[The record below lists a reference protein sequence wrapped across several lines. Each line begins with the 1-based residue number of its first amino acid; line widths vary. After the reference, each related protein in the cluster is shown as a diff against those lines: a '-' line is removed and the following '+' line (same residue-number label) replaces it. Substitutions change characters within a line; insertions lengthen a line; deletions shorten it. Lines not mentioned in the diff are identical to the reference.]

1 MSTTAVDLGAYWR
14 IELASLREY
23 RTRAV
28 GATYPEWQP
37 TKWQSLRG
45 LVDTVFAHCVGQG
58 APPRSAV
65 ELGCGSATIS
75 IQLAQRGLTVTSVD
89 KVPEALELARECCEG
104 LELPS
109 LPNFVLSDFCTKYA
123 PRPVER
129 ADLVLSGGVI
139 EHWDVE
145 GQRAVLDTHLDLSDR
160 WVLLTVPNLESPVFQ
175 SFLRWAEA
183 FGRLYE
189 DEHYDISVPDL
200 AEYAGCEVAVVDG
213 CRIFLPQINH
223 YVPGDSE
230 LDDFCADLRSRLVE
244 AGGQRYASF
253 PQICFTVEDIDVLKS
268 VEDASTAAERMRFG
282 FLHYY
287 LLDSQ
292 PAKTPAAT
300 AGRTASAAV
309 TTGEASSRDC

>member
-1 MSTTAVDLGAYWR
+1 MTTTAPDLGAYWR
-14 IELASLREY
+14 TELASLREY
-23 RTRAV
+23 RKRAV
-28 GATYPEWQP
+28 DATYPDWMP

-45 LVDTVFAHCVGQG
+45 LVDAVFAHCAAQG

-89 KVPEALELARECCEG
+89 RVPEALELARECCEG

-123 PRPVER
+123 PKPVER

-139 EHWDVE
+139 EHWDIE
-145 GQRAVLDTHLDLSDR
+145 GQRIVLQTHLDLSER

-183 FGRLYE
+183 SGRLYE
-189 DEHYDISVPDL
+189 DEHYEISTPGL
-200 AEYAGCEVAVVDG
+200 AEHAGCEVAMVDG
-213 CRIFLPQINH
+213 CRIFLPQANH
-223 YVPGDSE
+223 YVAGDSE
-230 LDDFCADLRSRLVE
+230 LDDFCAELRSRLVA
-244 AGGQRYASF
+244 AGGPRYASF
-253 PQICFTVEDIDVLKS
+253 PQICFTAADMDVLQA
-268 VEDASTAAERMRFG
+268 VEDAATASERMRFG

-292 PAKTPAAT
+292 PAQTPAE
-300 AGRTASAAV
+300 AAV
-309 TTGEASSRDC
+309 GHRLQR